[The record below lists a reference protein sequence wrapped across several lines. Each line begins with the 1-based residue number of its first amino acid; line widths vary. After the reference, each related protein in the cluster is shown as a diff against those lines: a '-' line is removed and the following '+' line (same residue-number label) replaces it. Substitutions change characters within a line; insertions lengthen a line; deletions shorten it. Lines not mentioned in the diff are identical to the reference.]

1 MKITRKEIRELV
13 KEELLYE
20 NKKVHVSSA
29 DRHKIKINYSK
40 EHDSVNINVETPDG
54 YPWSI
59 ERIPLSV
66 AKEIVKG
73 LNKL

>member
-1 MKITRKEIRELV
+1 MKKSELRQLI

-20 NKKVHVSSA
+20 NKKVHTSTV
-29 DRHKIKINYSK
+29 DRHKIKINYNK
-40 EHDSVNINVETPDG
+40 EQDSVNIDVETPDG